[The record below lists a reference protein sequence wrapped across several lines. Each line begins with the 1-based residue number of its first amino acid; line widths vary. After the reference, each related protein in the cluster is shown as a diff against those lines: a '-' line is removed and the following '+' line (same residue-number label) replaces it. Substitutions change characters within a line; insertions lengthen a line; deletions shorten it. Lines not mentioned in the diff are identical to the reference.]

1 MSAFYLML
9 YPVNFEH
16 KIGFDSVRS
25 LIDEKCAGSW
35 GVEEAEKISFSNDFD
50 TIVASL
56 TLINEMMSLITD
68 SNALPV
74 PVVIDLRQQFA
85 DTKAEG
91 TFLETKDL
99 IALKKNI
106 STLREL
112 VKFISDAD
120 PNRFPSLINFVKDT
134 FTFANIENRI
144 DSIINRFGDVKDNAS
159 PNLAQIRRDIIISQN
174 SVSKIMRSVLNK
186 AAEDGLIDKD
196 VTPSLREG
204 RLVIPVSSMNKRRIP
219 GIVHDE
225 SATGKTVFIEPT
237 AVVEVNNRIRELE
250 NEERREII
258 RILTEFTN
266 FVRPYYDDILNSCLL
281 VAKIDAIRAKA
292 LFSIDI
298 KAIKPYLYSD
308 CRIDWYEAR
317 HPLLEKSLTRQGKKI
332 QPLNIRLNKKQ
343 RILLISGPNAG
354 GKSVCLKTAGLLQ
367 YMLQCGLPIPIHER
381 SNAGIFQSIFIDI
394 GDEQSIE
401 NDLST
406 YSSHL
411 INMKNCIKYS
421 NGKSLLLIDEF
432 GTGTEPQLGGAIA
445 EAVLNRLNTNH
456 VYGIITTHYTNL
468 KHYAAQTE
476 GIVNAAMLYDRNKM
490 QPLFMLSIG
499 TAGSSFAIEIARKI
513 GLPDDVINAASKIVG
528 EEQIDF
534 DKHLQDVARDKR
546 YWEQKR
552 AKIKEEEKKL
562 QSLTEHYDALVQDI
576 KKKEKEIIRNA
587 KEEAS
592 EIIKNSNAKIEN
604 TIRAIKESAA
614 DKNITQSERRELENF
629 KKSLDKQLEKQPS
642 DKQPQDF
649 HKGERVRIKGQNI
662 AGTIDAVNGK
672 TAIVFFGQIK
682 STVDVS
688 KLEHL
693 TASQLKEMEKY
704 STNAVANAK
713 KGFDMRERQLNFSQ
727 DIDVRG
733 MRVDEA
739 LQAVIYFLDDAQMFN
754 VSRVRILH
762 GTGTGALKSAIRDY
776 LYQSS
781 IVKSFKDEHVQFG
794 GAGITVVDLA

>member
-74 PVVIDLRQQFA
+74 PVVIDLRHQFA

-112 VKFISDAD
+112 VQFISDAD

-411 INMKNCIKYS
+411 IKVKNCIKYS

-592 EIIKNSNAKIEN
+592 QIIKNSNAKIEN

-614 DKNITQSERRELENF
+614 DRNITQSERRELENF
-629 KKSLDKQLEKQPS
+629 KKSLDKQLEKQP
-642 DKQPQDF
+642 DIKQLKDF

>member
-74 PVVIDLRQQFA
+74 PVVIDLRHQFA

-468 KHYAAQTE
+468 KHYAAQTD

-592 EIIKNSNAKIEN
+592 QIIKNSNAKIEN

-614 DKNITQSERRELENF
+614 DRNITQSERRELENF
-629 KKSLDKQLEKQPS
+629 KKSLDKQLEKQPTV
-642 DKQPQDF
+642 KQPQDF

>member
-25 LIDEKCAGSW
+25 LIDEKCVGSW

-74 PVVIDLRQQFA
+74 PVVIDLRHQFA

-266 FVRPYYDDILNSCLL
+266 FVRPFYDDILNSCLL

-614 DKNITQSERRELENF
+614 DKNITQTERRELENF

-642 DKQPQDF
+642 VKQQQDF
-649 HKGERVRIKGQNI
+649 HKGDRVRIKGQNI
-662 AGTIDAVNGK
+662 AGTVDAVNGK

-704 STNAVANAK
+704 SANSVAASK

>member
-112 VKFISDAD
+112 VQFISDAD

-266 FVRPYYDDILNSCLL
+266 FVRPFYDDILNSCLL

-476 GIVNAAMLYDRNKM
+476 GVVNAAMLYDRNKM

-629 KKSLDKQLEKQPS
+629 KKSLDKQLEKQP
-642 DKQPQDF
+642 DIKQLKDF
-649 HKGERVRIKGQNI
+649 HKGDRVRIKGQNI

>member
-16 KIGFDSVRS
+16 KIGFNSVRS

-74 PVVIDLRQQFA
+74 PVVIDLRHQFA

-592 EIIKNSNAKIEN
+592 QIIKNSNAKIEN

-614 DKNITQSERRELENF
+614 DKNITQTERRELENF
-629 KKSLDKQLEKQPS
+629 KKSLDKQLEKQS
-642 DKQPQDF
+642 SVKQQQDF

-704 STNAVANAK
+704 SANSVAASK

>member
-35 GVEEAEKISFSNDFD
+35 GVEEAEKMSFSNDFD

-74 PVVIDLRQQFA
+74 PVVIDLRHQFA

-266 FVRPYYDDILNSCLL
+266 FVRPFYDDILNSCLL

-592 EIIKNSNAKIEN
+592 QIIKNSNAKIEN

-614 DKNITQSERRELENF
+614 DKNITQTERRELENF

-649 HKGERVRIKGQNI
+649 HKGDRVRIKGQNI

-704 STNAVANAK
+704 STNAVAASK

>member
-186 AAEDGLIDKD
+186 AAEDGFIDKD

-476 GIVNAAMLYDRNKM
+476 GVVNAAMLYDRNKM

-592 EIIKNSNAKIEN
+592 QIIKNSNAKIEN

-629 KKSLDKQLEKQPS
+629 KKSLDKQLEKQP
-642 DKQPQDF
+642 DIKQLKDF
-649 HKGERVRIKGQNI
+649 HKGDRVRIKGQNI

>member
-35 GVEEAEKISFSNDFD
+35 GVEEAEKMSFSNDFD

-74 PVVIDLRQQFA
+74 PVVIDLRHQFA

-592 EIIKNSNAKIEN
+592 QIIKNSNAKIEN

-614 DKNITQSERRELENF
+614 DKNITQTERRELENF
-629 KKSLDKQLEKQPS
+629 KKSLDKQLEKQPTV
-642 DKQPQDF
+642 KQPQDF
-649 HKGERVRIKGQNI
+649 HKGDRVRIKGQNI

-704 STNAVANAK
+704 STNAVANTK

>member
-35 GVEEAEKISFSNDFD
+35 GVEEAEKMSFSNDFD

-642 DKQPQDF
+642 VKQQQDF

-704 STNAVANAK
+704 SANSVAASK

>member
-9 YPVNFEH
+9 YPDNFEH

-74 PVVIDLRQQFA
+74 PVVIDLRHQFA

-476 GIVNAAMLYDRNKM
+476 GVVNAAMLYDRNKM

-642 DKQPQDF
+642 VKQQQDF
-649 HKGERVRIKGQNI
+649 HKGDRVRIKGQNI

>member
-9 YPVNFEH
+9 YPDNFEH

-74 PVVIDLRQQFA
+74 PVVIDLRHQFA

-112 VKFISDAD
+112 VQFISDAD

-186 AAEDGLIDKD
+186 AAEDGFVDKD

-266 FVRPYYDDILNSCLL
+266 FVRPFYDDILNSCLL

-476 GIVNAAMLYDRNKM
+476 GVVNAAMLYDRNKM

-642 DKQPQDF
+642 VKQQQDF

>member
-74 PVVIDLRQQFA
+74 PVVIDLRHQFA

-196 VTPSLREG
+196 VTSSLREG

-592 EIIKNSNAKIEN
+592 QIIKNSNAKIEN

-614 DKNITQSERRELENF
+614 DKNITQSERRELEDF

-642 DKQPQDF
+642 VKQPQDF

-704 STNAVANAK
+704 STNAVANTK

>member
-112 VKFISDAD
+112 VQFISDAD

-476 GIVNAAMLYDRNKM
+476 GVVNAAMLYDRNKM

-592 EIIKNSNAKIEN
+592 QIIKNSNAKIEN

-642 DKQPQDF
+642 VKQQQDF
-649 HKGERVRIKGQNI
+649 HKGDRVRIKGQNI

>member
-9 YPVNFEH
+9 YPDNFEH

-74 PVVIDLRQQFA
+74 PVVIDLRHQFA

-112 VKFISDAD
+112 VQFISDAD

-186 AAEDGLIDKD
+186 AAEDGFVDKD

-592 EIIKNSNAKIEN
+592 QIIKNSNAKIEN

>member
-9 YPVNFEH
+9 YPDNFEH

-74 PVVIDLRQQFA
+74 PVVIDLRHQFA

-266 FVRPYYDDILNSCLL
+266 YVRPFYDDILNSCLL

-592 EIIKNSNAKIEN
+592 QIIKNSNAKIEN

-614 DKNITQSERRELENF
+614 DKNITQTERRELENF
-629 KKSLDKQLEKQPS
+629 KKSLDKQLEKQTS
-642 DKQPQDF
+642 VKQPQDF

>member
-74 PVVIDLRQQFA
+74 PVVIDLRHQFA

-112 VKFISDAD
+112 VQFISDAD

-642 DKQPQDF
+642 VKQPQDF

-704 STNAVANAK
+704 SANSVAASK

>member
-1 MSAFYLML
+1 ML
-9 YPVNFEH
+9 YPDNFER

-25 LIDEKCAGSW
+25 LIDEKCAGTW
-35 GVEEAEKISFSNDFD
+35 GVEEVEKISFSNNFD
-50 TIVASL
+50 DIVASL
-56 TLINEMMSLITD
+56 SIINEMMTLLGESNSLPIPLVT
-68 SNALPV
+68 
-74 PVVIDLRQQFA
+74 DLRRRFN

-91 TFLETKDL
+91 TFLDTKDL

-112 VKFISDAD
+112 VQFISDAD
-120 PNRFPSLINFVKDT
+120 PARFPALINLVKDT

-144 DSIINRFGDVKDNAS
+144 DSIINRFGDVKDDAS
-159 PNLAQIRRDIIISQN
+159 ASLAQIRKDMVVAQA

-186 AAEDGLIDKD
+186 AAEEGIVDKD

-225 SATGKTVFIEPT
+225 SATGKTVFIEPS

-258 RILTEFTN
+258 RILTDFTN
-266 FVRPYYDDILNSCLL
+266 FVRPYYSDILDSFLL

-292 LFSIDI
+292 LFSIEI
-298 KAIKPYLYSD
+298 NAIKPYLYSD

-317 HPLLEKSLTRQGKKI
+317 HPLLEKSLKRQGKSI

-381 SNAGIFQSIFIDI
+381 SNAGIFNSIFIDI

-432 GTGTEPQLGGAIA
+432 GTGTEPQIGGAIA
-445 EAVLNRLNTNH
+445 EAVLNRLNNNH

-468 KHYAAQTE
+468 KHYAAQTD
-476 GIVNAAMLYDRNKM
+476 GIVNGAMLYDRNKM

-513 GLPDDVINAASKIVG
+513 GLPDDVISNASKIVG
-528 EEQIDF
+528 EDQVDF

-552 AKIKEEEKKL
+552 AKIKEDEKKI
-562 QSLTEHYDALVQDI
+562 SSMKEHYEELLQDI

-592 EIIKNSNAKIEN
+592 QIIRDSNAKIEN
-604 TIRAIKESAA
+604 TIRVIKESAA
-614 DKNITQSERRELENF
+614 DKNVTSTERRELEKF
-629 KKSLDKQLEKQPS
+629 KKSLDDQLEKQNRT
-642 DKQPQDF
+642 KIAKVEF
-649 HKGERVRIKGQNI
+649 KKGERVRLNGQNI
-662 AGTIDAVNGK
+662 AGTIESVNGK
-672 TAIVFFGQIK
+672 TAIVIFGQLI

-693 TASQLKEMEKY
+693 TAAQAKELDKFANKNN
-704 STNAVANAK
+704 ST
-713 KGFDMRERQLNFSQ
+713 KGFDMRERQLNFNQ

-739 LQAVIYFLDDAQMFN
+739 LQAVIYFLDDARMFN
-754 VSRVRILH
+754 ISRVRILH
-762 GTGTGALKSAIRDY
+762 GTGTGALRSAIRDY
-776 LYQSS
+776 LYQST

-794 GAGITVVDLA
+794 GAGITVVDLE

>member
-74 PVVIDLRQQFA
+74 PVVIDLRHQFA

-592 EIIKNSNAKIEN
+592 QIIKNSNAKIEN

-614 DKNITQSERRELENF
+614 DKNITQTERRELENF

-649 HKGERVRIKGQNI
+649 HKGDRVRIKGQNI

>member
-74 PVVIDLRQQFA
+74 PVVIDLRHQFA

-112 VKFISDAD
+112 VQFISDAD

-266 FVRPYYDDILNSCLL
+266 FVRPFYDDILNSCLL

-367 YMLQCGLPIPIHER
+367 YMLQCGLPITIHER

-642 DKQPQDF
+642 VKQPQDF

>member
-74 PVVIDLRQQFA
+74 PVVIDLRHQFA

-134 FTFANIENRI
+134 YTFANIENRI

-629 KKSLDKQLEKQPS
+629 KKSLDKQLEKQS
-642 DKQPQDF
+642 SVKQPQDF
-649 HKGERVRIKGQNI
+649 HKGDRVRIKGQNI

>member
-9 YPVNFEH
+9 YPDNFEH

-74 PVVIDLRQQFA
+74 PVVIDLRHQFA

-112 VKFISDAD
+112 VQFISDAD

-266 FVRPYYDDILNSCLL
+266 FVRPFYDDILNSCLL

-476 GIVNAAMLYDRNKM
+476 GVVNAAMLYDRNKM

-642 DKQPQDF
+642 VKQPQDF

>member
-9 YPVNFEH
+9 YPFNFEH

-74 PVVIDLRQQFA
+74 PVVIDLRHQFA

-266 FVRPYYDDILNSCLL
+266 FVRPFYDDILNSCLL

-642 DKQPQDF
+642 VKQPQDF

>member
-186 AAEDGLIDKD
+186 AAEDGFIDKD

-642 DKQPQDF
+642 VKQQQDF

>member
-50 TIVASL
+50 TIVTSL

-74 PVVIDLRQQFA
+74 PVVIDLRHQFA

-112 VKFISDAD
+112 VQFISDAD

-186 AAEDGLIDKD
+186 AAEDGFVDKD

-534 DKHLQDVARDKR
+534 EKHLQDVARDKR

-592 EIIKNSNAKIEN
+592 QIIKNSNAKIEN

-642 DKQPQDF
+642 VKQPQDF

>member
-112 VKFISDAD
+112 VQFISDAD

-354 GKSVCLKTAGLLQ
+354 GKSVCLKTVGLLQ

-587 KEEAS
+587 KEKAS
-592 EIIKNSNAKIEN
+592 QIIKNSNAKIEN

-642 DKQPQDF
+642 VKQQQDF

-704 STNAVANAK
+704 SINAVANAK

>member
-68 SNALPV
+68 SNASPV

-186 AAEDGLIDKD
+186 AAEDGFIDKD

-317 HPLLEKSLTRQGKKI
+317 HPLLEKSLNRQGKKI

-642 DKQPQDF
+642 VKQQQDF

>member
-592 EIIKNSNAKIEN
+592 QIIKNSNAKIEN

-629 KKSLDKQLEKQPS
+629 KKSLDKQLEKQP
-642 DKQPQDF
+642 DIKQLKDF
-649 HKGERVRIKGQNI
+649 HKGDRVRIKGQNI

>member
-468 KHYAAQTE
+468 KHYAAQTD

-614 DKNITQSERRELENF
+614 DKNITQTERRELENF

-649 HKGERVRIKGQNI
+649 HKGDRVRIKGQNI

>member
-186 AAEDGLIDKD
+186 AAEDGFIDKD

-468 KHYAAQTE
+468 KHYAAQTD

-499 TAGSSFAIEIARKI
+499 TAGSSVAIEIAKKI

-592 EIIKNSNAKIEN
+592 QIIKNSNAKIEN

-642 DKQPQDF
+642 VKQPQDF

>member
-74 PVVIDLRQQFA
+74 PVVIDLRHQFA

-112 VKFISDAD
+112 VQFISDAD

-614 DKNITQSERRELENF
+614 DKNITQTERRELENF

-642 DKQPQDF
+642 VKQPQDF

>member
-468 KHYAAQTE
+468 KHYAAQTD

-592 EIIKNSNAKIEN
+592 QIIKNSNAKIEN

-614 DKNITQSERRELENF
+614 DKNITQTERRELENF
-629 KKSLDKQLEKQPS
+629 KKSLDKQLEKQTS
-642 DKQPQDF
+642 VKQPQDF

>member
-266 FVRPYYDDILNSCLL
+266 FVRPFYDDILNSCLL

-642 DKQPQDF
+642 VKQQQDF

-693 TASQLKEMEKY
+693 TASQLKEVEKY
-704 STNAVANAK
+704 SANSVAASK

>member
-112 VKFISDAD
+112 VQFISDAD

-592 EIIKNSNAKIEN
+592 QIIKNSNAKIEN

-614 DKNITQSERRELENF
+614 DKNITQTERRELENF
-629 KKSLDKQLEKQPS
+629 KKSLDKQLEKQS
-642 DKQPQDF
+642 SVKQPQDF

-704 STNAVANAK
+704 SANSVAASK

>member
-112 VKFISDAD
+112 VQFISDAD

-592 EIIKNSNAKIEN
+592 QIIKNSNAKIEN

-642 DKQPQDF
+642 VKQQQDF
-649 HKGERVRIKGQNI
+649 HKGDRVRIKGQNI

-704 STNAVANAK
+704 SANSVVASK

>member
-50 TIVASL
+50 TIVTSL

-74 PVVIDLRQQFA
+74 PVVIDLRHQFA

-112 VKFISDAD
+112 VQFISDAD

-186 AAEDGLIDKD
+186 AAEDGFVDKD

-592 EIIKNSNAKIEN
+592 QIIKNSNAKIEN

-642 DKQPQDF
+642 VKQPQDF

>member
-74 PVVIDLRQQFA
+74 PVVIDLRHQFA

-292 LFSIDI
+292 LFSIEI

-592 EIIKNSNAKIEN
+592 QIIKNSNAKIEN

-629 KKSLDKQLEKQPS
+629 KKSLDKQLENQPS
-642 DKQPQDF
+642 VKQPQDF

>member
-9 YPVNFEH
+9 YPDNFEH

-74 PVVIDLRQQFA
+74 PVVIDLRHQFA

-381 SNAGIFQSIFIDI
+381 SNAGIFQRIFIDI

-642 DKQPQDF
+642 VKQQQDF

>member
-592 EIIKNSNAKIEN
+592 QIIKNSNAKIEN

-642 DKQPQDF
+642 VKQQQDF

>member
-74 PVVIDLRQQFA
+74 PVVIDLRHQFA

-112 VKFISDAD
+112 VQFISDAD

-592 EIIKNSNAKIEN
+592 QIIKNSNAKIEN

-642 DKQPQDF
+642 VKQQQDF

>member
-266 FVRPYYDDILNSCLL
+266 FVRPFYDDILNSCLL

-642 DKQPQDF
+642 VKQQQDF

-693 TASQLKEMEKY
+693 TASQLKEVEKY
-704 STNAVANAK
+704 SANAVAASK